1 MHETEQL
8 ETHNLNETER
18 LETHSLNEAGQL
30 ETHRLNFHAQAGE
43 GSESTGERD
52 SGTSDAIHV
61 HGRRCIE
68 GKRSRC
74 GGGWMPQELETEC
87 VRFYCLKLAA
97 SHLIHLL
104 EARPMLEMIL

>member
-61 HGRRCIE
+61 CME
-68 GKRSRC
+68 GGAQRGKDQDVEEDGCRMS
-74 GGGWMPQELETEC
+74 WETEC
-87 VRFYCLKLAA
+87 VRFYCWKLAA

-104 EARPMLEMIL
+104 RPMLEIIL